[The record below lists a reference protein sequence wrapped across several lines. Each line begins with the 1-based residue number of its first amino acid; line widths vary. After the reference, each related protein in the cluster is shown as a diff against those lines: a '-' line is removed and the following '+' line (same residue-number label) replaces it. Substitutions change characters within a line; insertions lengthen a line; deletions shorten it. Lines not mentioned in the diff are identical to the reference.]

1 MLKKYILIFSLVIGA
16 STLSFADF
24 GGGGGQ
30 GCDCI
35 ADPSCDPSCDPDVAV
50 PIDGGI
56 SLLVVGGVALGVAY
70 KRRKKN
76 QVIELDKE

>member
-1 MLKKYILIFSLVIGA
+1 MFKKYIIIFSLVI
-16 STLSFADF
+16 STCTLSLADF

-56 SLLVVGGVALGVAY
+56 SLLVVGGVALEVAY
-70 KRRKKN
+70 KRKK
-76 QVIELDKE
+76 KTSTRT